1 MKHIFIVDDEKHIR
15 DLIGKYLT
23 KEGYKTTIFSN
34 GSNVLSE
41 MKRQRPDLIVLDI
54 MMPGISG
61 LDLCKEIRKESE
73 LPIIFVSAKDEEI
86 DRILGLELGADDY
99 LSKPFSPRELLI
111 RIKNIFKRIEK
122 QESVKSEVITIKDME
137 IDFSRRFVSCGDIEV
152 KLTSKEYDLLSYLG
166 RNHNMPFKREQLIEN
181 IWGYDYIGDDRM
193 IDDLIKRLRK
203 KLKDVNSEVSI
214 ETVWG
219 YGYRLDE

>member
-1 MKHIFIVDDEKHIR
+1 MKHIFIVDDEKNIR

-23 KEGYKTTIFSN
+23 KEGYKTTLFSN
-34 GSNVLSE
+34 GSNVMAE
-41 MKRQRPDLIVLDI
+41 MQRQRPDLVVLDI

-122 QESVKSEVITIKDME
+122 QENVKLDVIIIKDIE
-137 IDFSRRFVSCGDIEV
+137 IDFSRRFI
-152 KLTSKEYDLLSYLG
+152 SKE
-166 RNHNMPFKREQLIEN
+166 EVE
-181 IWGYDYIGDDRM
+181 
-193 IDDLIKRLRK
+193 IK
-203 KLKDVNSEVSI
+203 
-214 ETVWG
+214 
-219 YGYRLDE
+219 